1 MLRLA
6 LKLLLA
12 AAAVSAIWAF
22 VPFGG
27 RTLGARWKASRG
39 PGDFVERTW
48 ADMKGPPAEPAAPSR
63 ARPPARATRTPART
77 APAGRDRA
85 PAQPPSESHGDADRR
100 AIDQLVADR
109 I

>member
-12 AAAVSAIWAF
+12 AAAVAAIWAF

-27 RTLGARWKASRG
+27 RTLGDRWKASRG
-39 PGDFVERTW
+39 PADFVERTW
-48 ADMKGPPAEPAAPSR
+48 ADMKGTPAPTAPPSKPHPP
-63 ARPPARATRTPART
+63 ARPPRSQARAAQP
-77 APAGRDRA
+77 PHDRA
-85 PAQPPSESHGDADRR
+85 PAQPAETHGDADRR
-100 AIDQLVADR
+100 AIDQLVSDR